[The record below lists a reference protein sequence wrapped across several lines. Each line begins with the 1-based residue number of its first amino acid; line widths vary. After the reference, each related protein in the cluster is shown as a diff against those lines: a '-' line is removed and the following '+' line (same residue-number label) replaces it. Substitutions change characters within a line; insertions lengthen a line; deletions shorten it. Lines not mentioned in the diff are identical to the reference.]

1 MNQEGKEVSMNR
13 VVVTGLG
20 VISPVGN
27 DVAAF
32 WKSLTE
38 GVCGIGE
45 ITKFDTADF
54 KVKIA
59 AEVKDFDPTQ
69 YMPKSEVRKT
79 DLYCQYAIAAA
90 AQAMEDSKI
99 AGSVEPERLGVYIG
113 SGVGGINTLLSESD
127 KLRSGGPRKVSPFF
141 IPMMIANIA
150 AGNVAIKY
158 NAQGPCVPIVTAC
171 ATSTNT
177 IGEAYRAI
185 QHGYADAIIAGGAEA
200 TINPIAVAGFTN
212 CMALSTRND
221 PKCASIPFDKRR
233 DGFVIGEGAGIL
245 ILEEYGHAVKRGA
258 KIYAEIKGYG
268 NTCDAYH
275 VTAPHPE
282 AIGGA
287 RAIKQ
292 AYEEAA
298 MPDAKIYFN
307 AHGTSTPLNDKSE
320 TLAIKKALGEEKARE
335 TMISSIKSM
344 TGHMLGAAGATEAI
358 ASVLALRDGILPP
371 TIGYEEPDP
380 ECDLDYI
387 PNEARRVQADLALSV
402 SLGFGGHNACIALAK
417 V

>member
-1 MNQEGKEVSMNR
+1 MNR

-221 PKCASIPFDKRR
+221 PKCSSIPF
-233 DGFVIGEGAGIL
+233 
-245 ILEEYGHAVKRGA
+245 
-258 KIYAEIKGYG
+258 
-268 NTCDAYH
+268 
-275 VTAPHPE
+275 
-282 AIGGA
+282 
-287 RAIKQ
+287 
-292 AYEEAA
+292 
-298 MPDAKIYFN
+298 
-307 AHGTSTPLNDKSE
+307 
-320 TLAIKKALGEEKARE
+320 
-335 TMISSIKSM
+335 
-344 TGHMLGAAGATEAI
+344 
-358 ASVLALRDGILPP
+358 
-371 TIGYEEPDP
+371 
-380 ECDLDYI
+380 
-387 PNEARRVQADLALSV
+387 
-402 SLGFGGHNACIALAK
+402 
-417 V
+417 

>member
-1 MNQEGKEVSMNR
+1 MNR

-200 TINPIAVAGFTN
+200 TINPIAAAGFTN